1 MGNIKTRIAPYFE
14 GAYDSTKVYKKLS
27 VVRYDDNLYIAF
39 VDEVPAGILPT
50 NENYYKLYLD
60 SKSDIEKANNRFSNI
75 ENRLTEVED
84 DVSNLTSARIRKWG
98 VRYYYDQSSSKLE
111 RLGDAIEMTAN
122 ATKNG
127 AAVVNDFDEEELFKE
142 IKKVKRHKTTH
153 KLLAVKGDADY
164 DSVNGEV
171 MIDFP
176 DTYWKIEE
184 AADKSY
190 VDIWLSNAFLVGFFK
205 VDKFSVGAH
214 ALSIAEDGSIQT
226 QPGFPVEGHKGI
238 TTWRNLVKEQYGEGA
253 CLMDWR
259 YTVITYLYLIEFAD
273 FNSQSVLGNGLHSFR
288 YNATTDK
295 ALIAETG
302 VNRIIINTSGG
313 NAFVVGQRIM
323 IGTWDGGN
331 NIAAKRKIT
340 SKESYTSDDGTITG
354 IAVYFDG
361 DTVDITTSCI
371 LMSCGQDT
379 GSADDIQASS
389 GCMSNDGK
397 HGCSYRGFERN
408 SIFDW
413 IDGISIKDGVI
424 YECTDPT
431 AYASE
436 VFDAPYEALDG
447 YGIPTD
453 STNGYIKSLG
463 FDINHP
469 FCRLPKAL
477 GGGSSTY
484 ITDYCWCNPSGKFAA
499 RVGGAPYHGTY
510 AGLFYW
516 FLTFAASNAAWF
528 CGARVLMYQI

>member
-14 GAYDSTKVYKKLS
+14 GTYDSTKIYKKLS

-60 SKSDIEKANNRFSNI
+60 SKSNIEKANTRFSNI

-111 RLGDAIEMTAN
+111 RLGDAIGMTAN

-127 AAVVNDFDEEELFKE
+127 AAVVNDFDEEDLFKE

-190 VDIWLSNAFLVGFFK
+190 VDIWLSNAFLAGFFK

-295 ALIAETG
+295 ALIAETS

-340 SKESYTSDDGTITG
+340 SKESYDDGTITG

-361 DTVDITTSCI
+361 DAVDITTSCI

-463 FDINHP
+463 FDKNHP

-484 ITDYCWCNPSGKFAA
+484 ITDYCWCNASGKFAA
-499 RVGGAPYHGTY
+499 RVGGYPHDGAH
-510 AGLFYW
+510 AGLFSW
-516 FLTFAASNAAWF
+516 GLHNAASLATWA